1 MKSKKVFLLLLLL
14 AVFIGSLMIGQRML
28 SMTDL
33 LAIAKGEASRAVQ
46 LTFWN
51 FRLPRSLVALFGGA
65 GLALSGYLLQGLTKN
80 PLADAGV
87 LGINGGAGLLV
98 MLYLGFFANGSVFLL
113 PVTAAVGGLLCAALV
128 YGIAFSAGRFGLSMN
143 KLLLSGIAVNAGV
156 SALTLLVT
164 IKLSKESYQFVTGW
178 LAGSIWGVTW
188 QHALLLIVWIAAL
201 SLVGWFRQPILNLLA
216 LGRESALSLGVK
228 VNKEQSLLLVIATL
242 LASVSVA
249 FCGSLAFLGLLA
261 PHIAKTLTGRQGTQS
276 YWLSAV
282 CGGIILL
289 VADTLGRLLMVSGE
303 VPAGILI
310 ALIGAPYFLYLMLKR
325 KL

>member
-1 MKSKKVFLLLLLL
+1 MKSRKIILLLLLL
-14 AVFIGSLMIGQRML
+14 TVFAGSVMIGQRML
-28 SMTDL
+28 GLTDL
-33 LAIAKGEASRAVQ
+33 TAILKGEAGRAVS

-51 FRLPRSLVALFGGA
+51 FRLPRSLVALCGGA

-98 MLYLGFFANGSVFLL
+98 MLYLGFFSNGSVYLL
-113 PVTAAVGGLLCAALV
+113 PVAAAAGGLLCAALV
-128 YGIAFSAGRFGLSMN
+128 YGVAFSAGRFGLSMN

-188 QHALLLIVWIAAL
+188 QHAVILLIWLLIL
-201 SLVGWFRQPILNLLA
+201 GGLGWLRQPILNLLA

-228 VNKEQSLLLVIATL
+228 VNKEQTLLLVIASL

-261 PHIAKTLTGRQGTQS
+261 PHIAKALTGRQGSQS

-282 CGGIILL
+282 CGAIILL
-289 VADTLGRLLMVSGE
+289 IADTLGRLLLPSGE